1 MNHIAYAIA
10 VLRRDELLA
19 QAATRRR
26 AIHTRP
32 ARSMGTQRRRNPPGA
47 WAASA
52 TTAVRLPVA
61 RAADAP
67 VESIRTTS
75 MKRRL
80 DGRF

>member
-26 AIHTRP
+26 AIPTRP
-32 ARSMGTQRRRNPPGA
+32 ARSMGTQRRRNSPGA
-47 WAASA
+47 QAASA
-52 TTAVRLPVA
+52 TTAVRLPVP
-61 RAADAP
+61 RAADAQ
-67 VESIRTTS
+67 VESMRTTS
-75 MKRRL
+75 MKMRL